1 MPDGL
6 VAHFV
11 ANLPE
16 SRRAEAS
23 TPEVAERLRE
33 LLASARADLE
43 GLEVDEPSLAEA
55 LARAVSELPLPRGLE
70 ALRAGELYLA
80 ARCAR
85 QDELAIAAFERKYF
99 SVVEVAARRA
109 RIGEAELKQRL
120 RTVLFVG
127 DGGEP
132 KIASYAGLGDLKGWL
147 MVTAARLA
155 AKLATRT
162 VRDVPVSDEVLDDL
176 EGKGADPEL
185 DYLRARYQADF
196 KKAFSDA
203 LAELPRKERMLLR
216 YRFVDGLTLDETA
229 ALFQVHDAT
238 VSRWLQKVRARV
250 LDRVRALL
258 AERLGASPEELESLV
273 RLVRSEADVTLT
285 RLLESAD

>member
-1 MPDGL
+1 MADGL
-6 VAHFV
+6 VAHFL
-11 ANLPE
+11 AALPE
-16 SRRAEAS
+16 SRRDEAA
-23 TPEVAERLRE
+23 TPESAERLQRLLEASRAE
-33 LLASARADLE
+33 LD
-43 GLEVDEPSLAEA
+43 GLEIDEPSWAA
-55 LARAVSELPLPRGLE
+55 MVARAVAELPLPRALE
-70 ALRAGELYLA
+70 SVRAGELYLA

-85 QDELAIAAFERKYF
+85 QDPMAIAIFEKKYF
-99 SVVEVAARRA
+99 SVVEIAARRA
-109 RIGEAELKQRL
+109 RVGESELKQRL
-120 RTVLFVG
+120 RTALFVG

-132 KIASYAGLGDLKGWL
+132 KIASYAGSGDLKGWL
-147 MVTAARLA
+147 MITAARLA

-162 VRDVPVSDEVLDDL
+162 GRDVPVSDEVLDDL
-176 EGKGADPEL
+176 EAKGADPEL
-185 DYLRARYQADF
+185 DYLRARYRADF

-258 AERLGASPEELESLV
+258 AERLGASPEELQSLV
-273 RLVRSEADVTLT
+273 RLVKSDANVTLT
-285 RLLESAD
+285 QLLESAD